1 MMAWKAIIAGC
12 LLLAGCGARS
22 AGKVGPARTVLPAPV
37 QAPSK
42 PGTANPVHQS
52 ESLLVAPAI
61 VIGFVGGF
69 VRHTDSIH
77 SPVQMAAR
85 LRDSYSSAV
94 YVEVFENRRREDAHR
109 KILEVLSQVG
119 GGRLAD
125 DAKRQARVII
135 YGMSWGGSETV
146 ALARELKNDK
156 IPVLLTVQVD
166 SVGKVGQ
173 NDGLIPSNVAEAAN
187 FYQTDG
193 LLHGQV
199 QIRAEDRTRTR
210 IVGNFHYEY
219 KTKSPSCAEYPWYDR
234 FFTKYHTR
242 IECDPEVWN
251 HVEKLIRAKLPP
263 AEDKSKTGGAKSEN

>member
-1 MMAWKAIIAGC
+1 MARKTIIAGC
-12 LLLAGCGARS
+12 LLLAGCGVRCAS
-22 AGKVGPARTVLPAPV
+22 MVGPARTVLPAPV

-109 KILEVLSQVG
+109 KILEVLGQG
-119 GGRLAD
+119 GGSLAD

-135 YGMSWGGSETV
+135 
-146 ALARELKNDK
+146 
-156 IPVLLTVQVD
+156 
-166 SVGKVGQ
+166 
-173 NDGLIPSNVAEAAN
+173 
-187 FYQTDG
+187 
-193 LLHGQV
+193 
-199 QIRAEDRTRTR
+199 
-210 IVGNFHYEY
+210 
-219 KTKSPSCAEYPWYDR
+219 
-234 FFTKYHTR
+234 
-242 IECDPEVWN
+242 
-251 HVEKLIRAKLPP
+251 
-263 AEDKSKTGGAKSEN
+263 